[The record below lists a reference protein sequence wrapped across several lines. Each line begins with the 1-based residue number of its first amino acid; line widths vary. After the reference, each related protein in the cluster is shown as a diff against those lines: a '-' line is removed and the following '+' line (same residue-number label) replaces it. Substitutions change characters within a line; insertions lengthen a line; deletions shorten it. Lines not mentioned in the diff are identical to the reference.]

1 MGRAWRIAAVI
12 CPCVLVLL
20 LAAVL
25 AARAD
30 ASPQDNVI
38 ARINAFRRDHGL
50 RTLRVSQRLMGSAQA
65 YSDTMME
72 DQYFGHANRIQAS
85 AKYKRLG
92 EILEIHQGRKAGI
105 GTAFRDWLNSPP
117 HLGVILDPSFTYIGG
132 GYSMGRFHGSGETIW
147 VMHFG
152 RL

>member
-1 MGRAWRIAAVI
+1 VTRVRILLA
-12 CPCVLVLL
+12 CVLVLSF
-20 LAAVL
+20 LAFPAVE
-25 AARAD
+25 AH
-30 ASPQDNVI
+30 ASATFTMI
-38 ARINAFRRDHGL
+38 AKINDLRRSHGL
-50 RTLRVSQRLMGSAQA
+50 RPLQVSPSLMHSATH
-65 YSDTMME
+65 YSHVMMSR
-72 DQYFGHANRIQAS
+72 QYFGHANRIQAS